1 MAERLT
7 VVFVTASADSMYPIG
22 KSREPPKHVGSWR
35 CSVSRFRSP
44 SIIALGSVMSPPYPH
59 RS

>member
-1 MAERLT
+1 MT
-7 VVFVTASADSMYPIG
+7 SADSMYLIG
-22 KSREPPKHVGSWR
+22 KSREHPKHVGSWR

-44 SIIALGSVMSPPYPH
+44 SIIALGSVVSPPYPH